1 MKNKEL
7 KIVRKKLDKLDLKNL
22 SLIKKRTS
30 LVNQVIKI
38 KKYKSQIVDKKRIKE
53 VLKKIR
59 LNSTKKKIDPR
70 ITEKIWKSMIA
81 SYIEYERRKFKAK
94 NK

>member
-7 KIVRKKLDKLDLKNL
+7 KIVRKKLDKLDLKIL
-22 SLIKKRTS
+22 SLVKKRTT

-38 KKYKSQIVDKKRIKE
+38 KKFKSQIVDRKRIKE

-59 LNSTKKKIDPR
+59 LNSAKKKIDPK
-70 ITEKIWKSMIA
+70 ITQKIWKSMIA
-81 SYIEYERRKFKAK
+81 SYIDYERRKFKEK
-94 NK
+94 

>member
-7 KIVRKKLDKLDLKNL
+7 KIVRKKLDKLDLKIL
-22 SLIKKRTS
+22 SLIKKRTL

-70 ITEKIWKSMIA
+70 ITQKIWKSMIA
-81 SYIEYERRKFKAK
+81 SYIEYERRKFKEK
-94 NK
+94 

>member
-7 KIVRKKLDKLDLKNL
+7 KIVRKKLDKLDLKIL
-22 SLIKKRTS
+22 SLIKKRTL

-70 ITEKIWKSMIA
+70 IFSSPDSSNIFLET
-81 SYIEYERRKFKAK
+81 
-94 NK
+94 